1 MRNASRLTLAVL
13 TLVAVAAVAAHA
25 QVNNASIN
33 ATATVE
39 QPINVT
45 GAQALDFQNVFP
57 GVSKTVAV
65 TGATAG
71 RYDVTGANIAVVQL
85 TFSLPA
91 NLAAAAN
98 LLPIGTWTGNHNTT
112 PSPTGGTGFTPS
124 AAPTNA
130 TLSATTGQ
138 LFVFIGATVTPAVN
152 QPAGV
157 YSAPVQMT
165 VVYF

>member
-39 QPINVT
+39 QPINAT
-45 GAQALDFQNVFP
+45 GAQGLDFQNVFP

-71 RYDVTGANIAVVQL
+71 RYDVTGANSASVQL

-112 PSPTGGTGFTPS
+112 NSPTGTGFTPS

-130 TLSATTGQ
+130 ALSATGQ